1 VFCRNIMTQTLIHS
15 LTHTQTQILLTNDK
29 EKTCDDTSD
38 VVLRMAYD
46 KIYLLEKRVDEMQMA
61 LSGKTNSAFVFVKPH
76 AAGKDG
82 EKVEALVAQKL
93 KESGIRVTGH
103 GVITAESIDKNMFID
118 KHYGAIAS
126 KAVVLKPSELNVPAK
141 GKAQFEKMFGMS
153 WEDAIAQGKVYNA
166 KDACEKLSCDG
177 AGLEKKWRKLTRGK
191 DLIKFGGGF
200 YCGQLEEGIFVMN
213 GFYMSMRSAY
223 CAPGKQIHYYTVS
236 WPTDTLSWA
245 DFRGK
250 VLGTLRTT
258 TNKNS
263 NNRPPITLQKSYN
276 ILIYRCDKSQRSSER
291 FDSKRNFGK
300 LQGSWTRC

>member
-1 VFCRNIMTQTLIHS
+1 MAYVLALLRITRINEHS
-15 LTHTQTQILLTNDK
+15 HTNAH
-29 EKTCDDTSD
+29 
-38 VVLRMAYD
+38 RYD
-46 KIYLLEKRVDEMQMA
+46 KIYLLEKRVDEMQVA

-76 AAGKDG
+76 AAGKSG
-82 EKVEALVAQKL
+82 EKVERLVEDRL
-93 KESGIRVTGH
+93 KSAGIRVTGN

-126 KAVVLKPSELNVPAK
+126 KAVVLKPSELNVPEK
-141 GKAQFEKMFGMS
+141 GKKQFQEMFGMS

-223 CAPGKQIHYYTVS
+223 CTPGKQIHYYTVS
-236 WPTDTLSWA
+236 WPADSLSWE

-250 VLGTLRTT
+250 VLGA
-258 TNKNS
+258 TNPREAPRGS
-263 NNRPPITLQKSYN
+263 IRRE
-276 ILIYRCDKSQRSSER
+276 ILENYEMLGLDAEPNVGTCSV
-291 FDSKRNFGK
+291 FDHSLTSLSVN
-300 LQGSWTRC
+300 TPTNAHH